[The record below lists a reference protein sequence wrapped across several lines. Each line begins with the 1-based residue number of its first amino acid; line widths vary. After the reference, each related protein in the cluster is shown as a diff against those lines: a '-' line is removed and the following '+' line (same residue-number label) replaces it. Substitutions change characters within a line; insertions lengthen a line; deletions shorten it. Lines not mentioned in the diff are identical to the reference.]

1 MQKLT
6 PCVIIN
12 HSLPIPFPYITFDDD
27 STIVHYL
34 CTSSSVHVRYLF
46 GHTPNIYWTYT
57 GHILDIYWT
66 CVEGNPLL
74 SGRKGMLEASYERNA
89 CCLRS

>member
-12 HSLPIPFPYITFDDD
+12 HSLRIPFPYITFDDD
-27 STIVHYL
+27 STVVHYL

-46 GHTPNIYWTYT
+46 GHTPNIYWTCT
-57 GHILDIYWT
+57 GHILDKYRT
-66 CVEGNPLL
+66 YGEVNPLL
-74 SGRKGMLEASYERNA
+74 NGRKGMGQI
-89 CCLRS
+89 CLVY

>member
-27 STIVHYL
+27 STVVHYL

-46 GHTPNIYWTYT
+46 GQTLNIYWTYT
-57 GHILDIYWT
+57 GHIPDKYRT
-66 CVEGNPLL
+66 YGEVNPLL
-74 SGRKGMLEASYERNA
+74 KGRKGM
-89 CCLRS
+89 